1 MVILYAF
8 PAFLYICFMVIVGLG
23 SVAPMAWLYTVFF
36 TVAAELLSKGRW
48 WGSLPGIAAG
58 AIMAFQTSVGF
69 GLIVYYAVL
78 GFVCYRRKKE

>member
-23 SVAPMAWLYTVFF
+23 SVAPMAWLYTAFF
-36 TVAAELLSKGRW
+36 TVAAVLLSKGRW
-48 WGSLPGIAAG
+48 WGSIPGMGAG
-58 AIMAFQTSVGF
+58 ALMAFQNPMGI

-78 GFVCYRRKKE
+78 GIVCYRWK